1 MGNSSS
7 KIHPAGSSPAS
18 VAGGESTRNNLTPEA
33 ALKEGE
39 EFFRQFALVR
49 EGKSAGD
56 SAGTSLQDAA
66 YAATILAV
74 AAEEVVVGLLSVGKI
89 IPIVGSAAG
98 AALMFYD
105 RCKAVG
111 DNMDGLEEL
120 KKATTDGSQ

>member
-1 MGNSSS
+1 
-7 KIHPAGSSPAS
+7 
-18 VAGGESTRNNLTPEA
+18 LTPEA

-49 EGKSAGD
+49 EGKAAGD
-56 SAGTSLQDAA
+56 PAGTSLQDAA
-66 YAATILAV
+66 YAATTLAV
-74 AAEEVVVGLLSVGKI
+74 AAEELVVGLLSVGKV